1 MNQPPFMAG
10 EPNLVL
16 LQNPLLPVPRIIFL
30 IITEIPEKENLF
42 KTEIC
47 TEAGIQLLEHPQ
59 GVNSNRIHRLWI
71 FHTASSIPGSSVRL
85 CSCSAAGRS

>member
-1 MNQPPFMAG
+1 MVQPPFMAG

-16 LQNPLLPVPRIIFL
+16 LQNPLLQVPRIISL

-47 TEAGIQLLEHPQ
+47 AGAGIQLQFIRHLALRCKMSDQ
-59 GVNSNRIHRLWI
+59 
-71 FHTASSIPGSSVRL
+71 
-85 CSCSAAGRS
+85 